1 MAYYKI
7 GNQIL
12 SEEEYDAQNLAVW
25 RFVLFLAGAVVA
37 GFLVNGMYSDG
48 LPKIWRFVGVIF
60 LGAGAGGL
68 LALYAPYIR
77 AIVAYLLIAVL
88 VSSLTYGLW
97 LIL

>member
-12 SEEEYDAQNLAVW
+12 SEEEYDAQSLAVW
-25 RFVLFLAGAVVA
+25 RFVLFVVVA
-37 GFLVNGMYSDG
+37 LAAGVLVHGMYSDE
-48 LPKIWRFVGVIF
+48 LSKIWRFFGVVSVS
-60 LGAGAGGL
+60 AGTGGV

-88 VSSLTYGLW
+88 VSSLTYWLW